1 MSTVLWIVVTNF
13 VTAFTVWRLM
23 AFYARNL
30 PAVLD
35 RTNGSKLHE
44 FLDQE
49 DVDWIKTQLTEDP
62 SWLRRP
68 KTGSATTVGQDQ

>member
-1 MSTVLWIVVTNF
+1 MNTLAWIIATNLI
-13 VTAFTVWRLM
+13 TAFIVWRSM

-44 FLDQE
+44 YLSSDDVEWIRDQLE
-49 DVDWIKTQLTEDP
+49 KNPD
-62 SWLRRP
+62 WLRKER
-68 KTGSATTVGQDQ
+68 VGF